1 MTGRV
6 AERILICRPD
16 HLGDVLLTLPAVA
29 ALRAAFPGAYIGLV
43 LDHSTADVASR
54 CPDVDERFALPFP
67 PLTHRDAGADWARE
81 VTDTAKD
88 LRGRYDLVIV
98 SRPEDPWS
106 AGLAAAAGIPIR
118 VGYAMPGTECLL
130 THAIPLREDLHAAL
144 QTLRLAQ
151 EAARCLGVSPAGEA
165 AMTESLRSLAQV
177 RFVPTADEE
186 ALAEHVLSEA
196 PSAGARPIV
205 LQPGS
210 GWPLKNWAAERWG
223 GLGTEIRRR
232 WGVTVLVP
240 GAPGESAL
248 VGAVVESGKGS
259 CFGLAERFSV
269 GALAALYRRSSL
281 VIGIDSGA
289 LHLAALVGARVIGLY
304 GPAPHRLWHP
314 WCPPQRYRIVR
325 VSLPC
330 SPCDCIFDPPCGIGL
345 NPPCMTGITVA
356 AVLHAAA
363 ELLPQ

>member
-1 MTGRV
+1 MSTRV

-16 HLGDVLLTLPAVA
+16 HLGDVLLTLPTVA
-29 ALRAAFPGAYIGLV
+29 ALRAAFPGACIGLV

-67 PLTHRDAGADWARE
+67 PLTHTEAGADWVRE
-81 VTDTAKD
+81 ATDTAKD
-88 LRGRYDLVIV
+88 LRGRYDLVIL

-106 AGLAAAAGIPIR
+106 AQLAAAAGIPVR
-118 VGYAMPGTECLL
+118 VGYAMPGTECFL
-130 THAIPLREDLHAAL
+130 THAIPLREDLHAAM

-186 ALAEHVLSEA
+186 AMAEHVLSEV

-210 GWPLKNWAAERWG
+210 GWPLKTWAAERWG
-223 GLGTEIRRR
+223 ELGTEIRRR
-232 WGVTVLVP
+232 WGVTALVP

-248 VGAVVESGKGS
+248 VRAVVESGKGS

-289 LHLAALVGARVIGLY
+289 LHLAALVGARIIGLY

-314 WCPPQRYRIVR
+314 WCPPRRYRIVR

-330 SPCDCIFDPPCGIGL
+330 SPCDCIFDPPCGIAL
-345 NPPCMTGITVA
+345 YPPCMTGITVD

-363 ELLPQ
+363 ELLSQ

>member
-1 MTGRV
+1 MTRRV

-29 ALRAAFPGAYIGLV
+29 ALRAAFPGAHIGLV

-54 CPDVDERFALPFP
+54 CPDVDERYTLPFP
-67 PLTHRDAGADWARE
+67 PLTDRDAGADWDLA
-81 VTDTAKD
+81 VTDTAKV
-88 LRGRYDLVIV
+88 LRGRYDLVILA
-98 SRPEDPWS
+98 RQDPWS
-106 AGLAAAAGIPIR
+106 AQLAAAADIPVR
-118 VGYAMPGTECLL
+118 VGYVMPGTECFL
-130 THAIPLREDLHAAL
+130 THAIPLREELHAAV

-151 EAARCLGVSPAGEA
+151 EAARCLGVSRAGEA

-186 ALAEHVLSEA
+186 ALAEQVLSEA
-196 PSAGARPIV
+196 PSAGATPIV

-223 GLGTEIRRR
+223 ALGTEIRRR
-232 WGVTVLVP
+232 WGMTALVP
-240 GAPGESAL
+240 GGPGESAL
-248 VGAVVESGKGS
+248 VRAVVESGKGS
-259 CFGLAERFSV
+259 CFGLAERLSV

-289 LHLAALVGARVIGLY
+289 LHLAALVGARIIGLY
-304 GPAPHRLWHP
+304 GPGHHLRWHP

-325 VSLPC
+325 VALPC

-345 NPPCMTGITVA
+345 DPACMTGITVE

-363 ELLPQ
+363 ELLSQ

>member
-1 MTGRV
+1 MTARV

-43 LDHSTADVASR
+43 LDCSTADVASR
-54 CPDVDERFALPFP
+54 CPDVDEGFALPFP
-67 PLTHRDAGADWARE
+67 PLTHREAGADWARE
-81 VTDTAKD
+81 VTGTASV
-88 LRGRYDLVIV
+88 LRGRYDLVILA
-98 SRPEDPWS
+98 RQDPWS
-106 AGLAAAAGIPIR
+106 AQLAAAADIPVR
-118 VGYAMPGTECLL
+118 VGYAMPGTECFL
-130 THAIPLREDLHAAL
+130 THAIPLREELHAAV

-205 LQPGS
+205 FQPGS
-210 GWPLKNWAAERWG
+210 GWPLKNWAAEQWG
-223 GLGTEIRRR
+223 ALGTEIRRR
-232 WGVTVLVP
+232 WGVTALVP
-240 GAPGESAL
+240 GGPGESAL
-248 VGAVVESGKGS
+248 VRAVVESGKGS
-259 CFGLAERFSV
+259 CFGLAERLSV

-289 LHLAALVGARVIGLY
+289 LHLAALVGARIIGLY
-304 GPAPHRLWHP
+304 GPGDHLRWHP

-325 VSLPC
+325 VALPC

-345 NPPCMTGITVA
+345 DPPCMTGITVE

-363 ELLPQ
+363 DMLSQ